1 MFATHYLIV
10 MIIYYKLPTPDILQ
24 HTQVFLKAT
33 SAGASRMMT
42 MNKALCIDVIKLP
55 FPQAQSSQRWISI

>member
-10 MIIYYKLPTPDILQ
+10 MIIYYKLLTADFLQ
-24 HTQVFLKAT
+24 HTQLFMKAT
-33 SAGASRMMT
+33 IAGSLRMMRT

-55 FPQAQSSQRWISI
+55 FPQAQCSQR